1 MYGKLFERMYTGSM
15 MGSGA
20 MMFAVWPYIIAHM
33 KPNRDRTV
41 FTVELNAALMAV
53 LIGEDEAEIA
63 DIIKQCC
70 EPDLKSRTPD
80 KEGRKLIKLSEY
92 LYEVVN
98 GNVYDQ
104 IRRAEDLKE
113 GNRRRQAKFYQ
124 KKTSENGAPE
134 PATPPPEKPATFPTN
149 IDTESFSEAWNK
161 WLGHLKQ
168 KRKPATAHAQELQLK
183 KLANMGEKRAIQTL
197 YHCIEKGWQGIYEPG
212 ENSNHETSPSQ
223 LSDAELVRQAQL

>member
-20 MMFAVWPYIIAHM
+20 MMFAVWPYIISHM
-33 KPNRDRTV
+33 KPNRERTV
-41 FTVELNAALMAV
+41 FTVELNTALMAV
-53 LIGEDEAEIA
+53 LIGEKEEEIA

-70 EPDLKSRTPD
+70 QPDLKSRTPD
-80 KEGRKLIKLSEY
+80 KEGRKLVKMSEY

-113 GNRRRQAKFYQ
+113 SNRRRQNKFYH
-124 KKTSENGAPE
+124 KKSTENGADELPI
-134 PATPPPEKPATFPTN
+134 PEKPAETQKKFTRPTLDQITATGMPKPDAVDFFN
-149 IDTESFSEAWNK
+149 YYQSCGWTVGKNKPMKDWESAAAGWMNRKKKFNGESE
-161 WLGHLKQ
+161 
-168 KRKPATAHAQELQLK
+168 PA
-183 KLANMGEKRAIQTL
+183 
-197 YHCIEKGWQGIYEPG
+197 
-212 ENSNHETSPSQ
+212 SQ